1 MPGEKAA
8 TGVATQ
14 FLAAF
19 VANIVSLH
27 IGFTVGWTAV
37 AIPVL
42 ESNST
47 LDGTNPLDKP
57 LTKYDASW
65 LASLSMVLSIFGP
78 TACSLSIHRW
88 GFKPTG
94 YIVGIFSA
102 LSGVI
107 VLVARSFAVLLAGRI
122 LIGLATGGGAVVST
136 NYVAGAA
143 QAHVRG
149 ALGTF
154 FALMFN
160 GGILLAYLVG
170 AASSYF
176 TVCVVGVAVPTVYTV
191 CFFFLPE
198 SPLHLLS
205 KGREEE
211 AARSLRWFRATGH
224 DVAGELKEMR
234 LTIEAGQGGHRK
246 RMTVAQ
252 FFKERASRYAFA
264 AIVVLI
270 LNQQLNGSLV
280 ALNYVVEM
288 LAAAGDSVSAGWS
301 AVAVAALQFAATFLS
316 SALVDRAGRRPLLL
330 GSNAGIAACH
340 AALGGYFYAQAAGL
354 DVAAAWW
361 LPVCATSLFLVLNA
375 VGVGALLMVVVNE
388 FFSPEAMP
396 IAMSI
401 SIGVQTVTA
410 AAVIKMY
417 VVLLGWLQMHG
428 CYWFF
433 AACCILSNVYI
444 FFFLPESKNRPI
456 NDILAELR
464 GESKKQKKFN
474 THYDPVD
481 VTESQK

>member
-1 MPGEKAA
+1 MA
-8 TGVATQ
+8 
-14 FLAAF
+14 
-19 VANIVSLH
+19 
-27 IGFTVGWTAV
+27 
-37 AIPVL
+37 
-42 ESNST
+42 
-47 LDGTNPLDKP
+47 
-57 LTKYDASW
+57 
-65 LASLSMVLSIFGP
+65 LSIFGP

-88 GFKPTG
+88 GFKATG

-160 GGILLAYLVG
+160 GGVLLA
-170 AASSYF
+170 
-176 TVCVVGVAVPTVYTV
+176 VGVAVPTVYTV

-234 LTIEAGQGGHRK
+234 LTIEAGQGGDRK

-464 GESKKQKKFN
+464 GESKKQKKLN

>member
-1 MPGEKAA
+1 
-8 TGVATQ
+8 
-14 FLAAF
+14 
-19 VANIVSLH
+19 
-27 IGFTVGWTAV
+27 
-37 AIPVL
+37 
-42 ESNST
+42 
-47 LDGTNPLDKP
+47 
-57 LTKYDASW
+57 
-65 LASLSMVLSIFGP
+65 MVLSIFGP

-122 LIGLATGGGAVVST
+122 LTGLAIGGAAVVST

-160 GGILLAYLVG
+160 GGILLAYL
-170 AASSYF
+170 
-176 TVCVVGVAVPTVYTV
+176 VAVPTVYTV

-234 LTIEAGQGGHRK
+234 LTIEAGQGGDRK

-288 LAAAGDSVSAGWS
+288 LAAAGDSLSAEWS

-417 VVLLGWLQMHG
+417 VVLLGWLQMYG

-456 NDILAELR
+456 NDIIAELR
-464 GESKKQKKFN
+464 GESKKQKKLT